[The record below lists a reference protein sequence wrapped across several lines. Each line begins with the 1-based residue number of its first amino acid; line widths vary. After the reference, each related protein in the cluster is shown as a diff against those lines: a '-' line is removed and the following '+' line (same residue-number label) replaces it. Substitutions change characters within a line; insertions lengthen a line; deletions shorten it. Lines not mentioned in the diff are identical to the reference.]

1 MIAVLELSQKFNLNT
16 SLAFNRHYPILKI
29 KASSHEIFI
38 DLIKPYI
45 IPSMEYKIKALKV

>member
-1 MIAVLELSQKFNLNT
+1 MIVVLELSQKFNLNT

-45 IPSMEYKIKALKV
+45 IP